1 MPVMLKTFTFTLVF
15 SGANELTEDIAN
27 ALYEAGCDDAGV
39 GSCDGVLTVDF
50 DRDAE
55 SLGDAIG
62 SAIKAVERAGFTVAR
77 VEVAR
82 DRGQGSQVQV
92 L

>member
-1 MPVMLKTFTFTLVF
+1 MPVTLKTYRFTVVL
-15 SGANELTEDIAN
+15 SGATEVTEGIAD

-62 SAIKAVERAGFTVAR
+62 SAVKDVTRAGFAVAR
-77 VEVAR
+77 IDVEPVK
-82 DRGQGSQVQV
+82 G
-92 L
+92 